1 MISAQTTNPA
11 ESSRGTDCAARL
23 GSLLLCAM
31 MSYFFFQ
38 TREDVHIFVHRSID
52 VLSNPQ
58 FLGTK
63 GKRTIFAIKLTQ
75 RQGRDI
81 TKYSLVGSEAE
92 VLLPPGCRFRVE
104 SVLPQGDLTI
114 IQVEEFGRNVFYHML
129 VTKVMIL
136 ITYHHPGR
144 GAALDRVDHRSPPR
158 RRC

>member
-1 MISAQTTNPA
+1 
-11 ESSRGTDCAARL
+11 
-23 GSLLLCAM
+23 M

-92 VLLPPGCRFRVE
+92 VLLPPGCRFSVE

-114 IQVEEFGRNVFYHML
+114 IQVDEFGRNVF
-129 VTKVMIL
+129 
-136 ITYHHPGR
+136 IT
-144 GAALDRVDHRSPPR
+144 
-158 RRC
+158 C